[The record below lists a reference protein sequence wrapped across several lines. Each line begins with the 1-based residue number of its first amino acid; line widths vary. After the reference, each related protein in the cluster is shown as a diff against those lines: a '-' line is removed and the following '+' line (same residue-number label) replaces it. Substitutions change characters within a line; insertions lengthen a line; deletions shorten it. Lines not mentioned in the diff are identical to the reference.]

1 MRSQLNKSHLEQKTR
16 LDLTAT
22 SNLSQLISHAS
33 THRNYQKR
41 YETQGELSK
50 FSSNRQ
56 IKSSN
61 EQKNKHAVLRTA
73 GDEDDVQVEEYEDYD
88 LQVKA
93 NNNQ

>member
-1 MRSQLNKSHLEQKTR
+1 M
-16 LDLTAT
+16 TAT

-41 YETQGELSK
+41 YDTQGDSSK

-56 IKSSN
+56 FKSSN
-61 EQKNKHAVLRTA
+61 QQRNKHEVLRTA

-93 NNNQ
+93 TNNN